1 LLVPSTISSQMGGGL
16 VFLALL
22 TLGSRKVT
30 KRSVKMMSLLSQED
44 RIPKRVRCVAIW
56 WGAAVEEVELKWD
69 GGDGD

>member
-1 LLVPSTISSQMGGGL
+1 M
-16 VFLALL
+16 ALL